1 MKYILPLIFIFYVIV
16 LSFFSRG
23 EFPDSEFNNSY
34 FPYLSERPLTE
45 DGFYSLKI
53 AWNIGT
59 GKGITYNYN
68 QSTTGFQPLYVFLL
82 SMFAFIISGLGGDK
96 ITFLRL
102 VILFS
107 GLTALLLSFSFYQ
120 FTKQFEKKEHHKTLL
135 ILIFLLV
142 LFNFK
147 LLLNLFNG
155 LETGIYLTFLALSM
169 ILTKKIT
176 EQKKNLS
183 RIFLF
188 GFVLGLTVL
197 ARIDFMLIAVTV
209 LFTLLFTGALS
220 KKEFVL
226 ILIIIFFTVLPW
238 LYFILITQGS
248 IIPSSASVQTG
259 FTSVEF
265 SYRID
270 QFFYSMFSNYLP
282 WLHSGQTQSIIIY
295 LAALIFIGYLFRFQK
310 VFVKKFFQI
319 PVIKYWSTG
328 IIIISAVYLAFASQP
343 YFFFRYLSVNMLIAI
358 PFLALLILNLLLN
371 RSKKFKYTFISIV
384 LFVFFINTGYYFH
397 YPKQV
402 TSLALRTAFLEE
414 NNFFNKKVGMAQSG
428 ISGYFFDNVI
438 NLDGK
443 VNNNALNAI
452 KGNYLYNYI
461 ARENISILIEW
472 KEWFDNLPS
481 SDLKRN
487 WQISDNQIKDNKT
500 LVMIKK

>member
-53 AWNIGT
+53 IWNIGT

-169 ILTKKIT
+169 ILTK
-176 EQKKNLS
+176 
-183 RIFLF
+183 R
-188 GFVLGLTVL
+188 
-197 ARIDFMLIAVTV
+197 
-209 LFTLLFTGALS
+209 
-220 KKEFVL
+220 
-226 ILIIIFFTVLPW
+226 
-238 LYFILITQGS
+238 
-248 IIPSSASVQTG
+248 
-259 FTSVEF
+259 
-265 SYRID
+265 
-270 QFFYSMFSNYLP
+270 
-282 WLHSGQTQSIIIY
+282 
-295 LAALIFIGYLFRFQK
+295 
-310 VFVKKFFQI
+310 
-319 PVIKYWSTG
+319 
-328 IIIISAVYLAFASQP
+328 
-343 YFFFRYLSVNMLIAI
+343 
-358 PFLALLILNLLLN
+358 LLN
-371 RSKKFKYTFISIV
+371 
-384 LFVFFINTGYYFH
+384 
-397 YPKQV
+397 
-402 TSLALRTAFLEE
+402 
-414 NNFFNKKVGMAQSG
+414 
-428 ISGYFFDNVI
+428 
-438 NLDGK
+438 
-443 VNNNALNAI
+443 
-452 KGNYLYNYI
+452 
-461 ARENISILIEW
+461 
-472 KEWFDNLPS
+472 
-481 SDLKRN
+481 KRK
-487 WQISDNQIKDNKT
+487 I
-500 LVMIKK
+500 